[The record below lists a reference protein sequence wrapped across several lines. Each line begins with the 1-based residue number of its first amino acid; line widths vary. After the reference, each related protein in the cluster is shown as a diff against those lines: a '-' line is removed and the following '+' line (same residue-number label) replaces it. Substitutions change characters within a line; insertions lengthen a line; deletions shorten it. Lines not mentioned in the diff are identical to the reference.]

1 MIYTLF
7 EFKNLRERFD
17 NWSALS
23 NHLASDEGGAFGIRE
38 VEGNPH
44 ALIYYRKGISNMR
57 LPHSKWFRSVVWN
70 TVTNIPVSVSTPKAV
85 EETSDGGNVFEW
97 ATSGF
102 IGKTV
107 QNYLEGVTLNIFRD
121 ADGQIQ
127 VSSRTRIGAGRGF
140 YNKTSF
146 REMLDDALKARGF
159 QTLEH
164 FFASQDGCNFLTVL
178 LQHPA
183 HRVVELIAEPYVYV
197 LQTGTIAAD
206 GSVTIREVH
215 ESVLEGPKD
224 GQTVATWFEG
234 LVTARSWGWQ
244 GVTVHDGAG
253 NRWRIRSSV
262 YRMVRSM
269 RGSSARADERFFGLR
284 AAGMVKTYLQY
295 YPEDSN
301 KYWEYEKW
309 VRATTRL
316 LYKYYVDVHK
326 AHSATL
332 NDIDPRWHTHIGGL
346 HRLYMTALKPAGK
359 SVRLTDAMEY
369 MNTLPTPRLLFL
381 MNFDKSRRHP
391 TSTQVPAVTS

>member
-7 EFKNLRERFD
+7 DFKNLREQYD
-17 NWSALS
+17 TWSALS
-23 NHLASDEGGAFGIRE
+23 DHLSSDEGGAFGIRE
-38 VEGNPH
+38 MPGNSH
-44 ALIYYRKGISNMR
+44 ALIYYRKGVSNMR
-57 LPHSKWFRSVVWN
+57 LPHSKLFRSVVWN
-70 TVTNIPVSVSTPKAV
+70 TETNMPVSVSTPKAV
-85 EETSDGGNVFEW
+85 EEGAEGGNVFEW
-97 ATSGF
+97 ASSDF
-102 IGKTV
+102 VGKTV
-107 QNYLEGVTLNIFRD
+107 QNYLEGVTLNIYRGV
-121 ADGQIQ
+121 DGQVQ

-140 YNKTSF
+140 YSKTSF

-159 QTLEH
+159 QTLED

-183 HRVVELIAEPYVYV
+183 HRVVEVVAEPRFYI
-197 LQTGTIAAD
+197 LQTGTVLAD
-206 GSVTIREVH
+206 GSVTIREVY
-215 ESVLEGPKD
+215 ESRLDGPGE
-224 GQTVATWFEG
+224 GQTVAAWFEG

-301 KYWEYEKW
+301 LYWQYEKW
-309 VRATTRL
+309 VRVTTRQ

-326 AHSATL
+326 AHAVTL
-332 NDIDPRWHTHIGGL
+332 NDIDPRWHTHIGAL
-346 HRLYMTALKPAGK
+346 HRVYMTALKPAGK
-359 SVRLTDAMEY
+359 SVHLTDAMEY
-369 MNTLPTPRLLFL
+369 INTLPTPRLLFL
-381 MNFDKSRRHP
+381 MNFDKTRTAQT
-391 TSTQVPAVTS
+391 TSTTS

>member
-7 EFKNLRERFD
+7 DFKNLRERFD
-17 NWSALS
+17 NWRALS
-23 NHLASDEGGAFGIRE
+23 DYLTSDEGGAFGIRE
-38 VEGNPH
+38 VTGNPH
-44 ALIYYRKGISNMR
+44 ALIFYRKSITDMS

-70 TVTNIPVSVSTPKAV
+70 TETNMPVSVSTPKAV
-85 EETSDGGNVFEW
+85 EEASANGNVFEW
-97 ATSGF
+97 AASDF
-102 IGKTV
+102 AGKIV
-107 QNYLEGVTLNIFRD
+107 QNYLEGVTLNIFRG
-121 ADGQIQ
+121 ADGQIE
-127 VSSRTRIGAGRGF
+127 VSSRTRLGAGRGF

-159 QTLEH
+159 QTLDE
-164 FFASQDGCNFLTVL
+164 FFASQDGCSFLTVL

-183 HRVVELIAEPYVYV
+183 HRVVELITEPRVYV

-215 ESVLEGPKD
+215 ESPIEGPQD
-224 GQTVATWFEG
+224 GQTVAAWFEG

-301 KYWEYEKW
+301 LYWQYEKW
-309 VRATTRL
+309 VRATTRQ
-316 LYKYYVDVHK
+316 LYRYYVDVYK
-326 AHSATL
+326 ARSVTL

-346 HRLYMTALKPAGK
+346 HRVYMTALKPAGK
-359 SVRLTDAMEY
+359 SVHLTDAMAY
-369 MNTLPTPRLLFL
+369 INILPTPRLLFL
-381 MNFDKSRRHP
+381 MNFDKTRTAQT
-391 TSTQVPAVTS
+391 TSTTS